1 HMERKT
7 SNLLEDLRR
16 KRDAVKIC
24 RREGN
29 ASQTI
34 RFIPAGGTTNYISST
49 YIRRL
54 IDGQRDGSLIERFH
68 DIALNPEILLEYLQ
82 NALRY

>member
-1 HMERKT
+1 MERET
-7 SNLLEDLRR
+7 FNLLEDLRR

-29 ASQTI
+29 ACQTI
-34 RFIPAGGTTNYISST
+34 RFIPAGGTANYISST

-54 IDGQRDGSLIERFH
+54 IDGQREGSLIERLR
-68 DIALNPEILLEYLQ
+68 DITLNPEILLEYLQ
-82 NALRY
+82 NAFSY